1 MSSLERFI
9 YPPNNIFITATS
21 NTASCL
27 SFIAI
32 VSEPTRNSGLAAV
45 SSFHLLRT
53 HCVYVYCVYV
63 EEGMMWFSRNIF
75 ATAPDKRR
83 VALLGCWTE
92 PSNVL
97 TILNVQCLLLLYDKL
112 QLTCLVLQLCL
123 LKIWTRH
130 MKEICQLVLWRCHGW
145 ATLFYVPS
153 HLATFDGDM
162 HKVYLFRVL
171 CDSLLT
177 TFPPEKKLIKRSTT
191 FTSMIS
197 LFCLL
202 SPFLGHIST
211 TSLVLHGVHF
221 CAFLGP
227 NCVWLVCLVC
237 LFWFIFSHMVF
248 FVRGNS
254 RFFLFTSSSGICT
267 ILVITSFSV
276 LFSVSLDTFIVML
289 ESKFEK

>member
-1 MSSLERFI
+1 MSYFTAVLAENMDKTYDRNLPVSSLAVSRV
-9 YPPNNIFITATS
+9 S
-21 NTASCL
+21 NT
-27 SFIAI
+27 
-32 VSEPTRNSGLAAV
+32 
-45 SSFHLLRT
+45 LLCPVT
-53 HCVYVYCVYV
+53 FGVAC
-63 EEGMMWFSRNIF
+63 GM
-75 ATAPDKRR
+75 
-83 VALLGCWTE
+83 
-92 PSNVL
+92 
-97 TILNVQCLLLLYDKL
+97 
-112 QLTCLVLQLCL
+112 
-123 LKIWTRH
+123 
-130 MKEICQLVLWRCHGW
+130 
-145 ATLFYVPS
+145 
-153 HLATFDGDM
+153 FDGDM
-162 HKVYLFRVL
+162 HKVDFFCVL

-177 TFPPEKKLIKRSTT
+177 TFPPEKKWIKRSTT

-202 SPFLGHIST
+202 SPFLGHMST